1 MQRHSIWQDAHPD
14 GRMVGVVLVAAYYGR
29 VTCALWE
36 ITHGVKVRTAEVL
49 TKCSWTRA
57 ARSFG
62 AYHAAPF
69 NEVICMLMISVDD
82 VMKILKDYMV
92 CDGLYREVDDIEIRC
107 KLNQSAHEVATK
119 AHTEEEWYE

>member
-1 MQRHSIWQDAHPD
+1 MSR
-14 GRMVGVVLVAAYYGR
+14 
-29 VTCALWE
+29 TCALWE
-36 ITHGVKVRTAEVL
+36 IEHGAKVRIAEKWQNAL
-49 TKCSWTRA
+49 KFAEKIAKCWTRA

-62 AYHAAPF
+62 AYHVAPF

-107 KLNQSAHEVATK
+107 KLNQSAHEVK
-119 AHTEEEWYE
+119 AYTEEEWYE

>member
-1 MQRHSIWQDAHPD
+1 MQLDEGDTP
-14 GRMVGVVLVAAYYGR
+14 LNY
-29 VTCALWE
+29 
-36 ITHGVKVRTAEVL
+36 
-49 TKCSWTRA
+49 
-57 ARSFG
+57 
-62 AYHAAPF
+62 AYHVAPF

-119 AHTEEEWYE
+119 AYTEEEWYE